1 MAGIN
6 KAIIVGRLGRDP
18 EVRYTP
24 DGTAVANFS
33 VATSEEWKDKSTGE
47 KRERTEWHRV
57 VAFRRLGEI
66 CGEYLSKGRQ
76 VYIEGRIQTRDWED
90 KDGVKRYTT
99 EIVASQMQ
107 MLGSRDDFGGSRGG
121 AGSGGGGSRSGA
133 ASGGGGRP
141 QEASPGPSYSD
152 MGDDDIPF

>member
-1 MAGIN
+1 MSGVN
-6 KAIIVGRLGRDP
+6 KAIVVGRLGRDP

-33 VATSEEWKDKSTGE
+33 VATSEEWKDKATGE
-47 KRERTEWHRV
+47 KRERTEWHRI

-90 KDGVKRYTT
+90 KDGIKRYST

-121 AGSGGGGSRSGA
+121 AGSGGGGSRGGA
-133 ASGGGGRP
+133 TSGGGGRP